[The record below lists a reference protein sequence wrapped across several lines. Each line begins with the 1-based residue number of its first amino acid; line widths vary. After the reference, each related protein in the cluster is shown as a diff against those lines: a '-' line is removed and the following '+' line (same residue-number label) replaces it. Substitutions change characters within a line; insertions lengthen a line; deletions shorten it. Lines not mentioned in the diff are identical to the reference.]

1 MFHRRFSVV
10 VNHQLQIAEH
20 FLVIGR
26 AEIVEAVRVVALKH
40 AIGSCRSVD
49 GADLVGIVLDIDAPH
64 FFIIVSHFLTSI
76 FLPVF
81 VDLCMFD
88 ASEI

>member
-26 AEIVEAVRVVALKH
+26 AEIVEAGRVVALKH
-40 AIGSCRSVD
+40 AIDSCLSVD
-49 GADLVGIVLDIDAPH
+49 GADLVSIVLDIDVPR
-64 FFIIVSHFLTSI
+64 FFIIVSHCLTSI
-76 FLPVF
+76 CLPVF

>member
-1 MFHRRFSVV
+1 MFHRRFSVA

-26 AEIVEAVRVVALKH
+26 AEIVEAGRVVALKH
-40 AIGSCRSVD
+40 AIDSCRSVD
-49 GADLVGIVLDIDAPH
+49 GADLVNIVLDIDAPH
-64 FFIIVSHFLTSI
+64 FSIVVSHFLTSI
-76 FLPVF
+76 CLPVF

-88 ASEI
+88 ALEI

>member
-1 MFHRRFSVV
+1 MFNRRFSVV

-20 FLVIGR
+20 FIELGR
-26 AEIVEAVRVVALKH
+26 AEIVEAGRVVALKH
-40 AIGSCRSVD
+40 AIDSCLSVD
-49 GADLVGIVLDIDAPH
+49 GADLVSIVLDIDVPR
-64 FFIIVSHFLTSI
+64 FFIIVSHCLTSI
-76 FLPVF
+76 CLPVF

>member
-26 AEIVEAVRVVALKH
+26 AEIVEAGRVVALKH
-40 AIGSCRSVD
+40 AIDGCLSVD
-49 GADLVGIVLDIDAPH
+49 GADLSASFSILMRH
-64 FFIIVSHFLTSI
+64 VSLS
-76 FLPVF
+76 
-81 VDLCMFD
+81 
-88 ASEI
+88 S

>member
-20 FLVIGR
+20 FLV
-26 AEIVEAVRVVALKH
+26 KH
-40 AIGSCRSVD
+40 AIDSCLSVD
-49 GADLVGIVLDIDAPH
+49 GADLVSIFLDIDVPR
-64 FFIIVSHFLTSI
+64 FFIIVSHCLTSI
-76 FLPVF
+76 CLPVF